1 MRNNKNKGF
10 TLVELLVVIA
20 ILAILATVSVVGYT
34 SFIKSAHISND
45 ENIAA
50 QLNQFLVAYKADHN
64 GKYSGE
70 EIDEDNHWDVT
81 GEILKD
87 SGLNE
92 LIPQAEQYGYHFY
105 FDLKAGEYVVKG
117 EEILTSLAVRLYNLI
132 ANAEDNG
139 PYEVR
144 PGNFFTTDNRYF
156 LVDTAGSDLAD
167 VVRAFYTAEDTTDF
181 IKNLNEKVSKLTVS
195 GFSTLISNATFVTKD
210 GNLGTGTGMIYVHD
224 NAGSIEIGANT
235 ITPSATDTIIIP
247 EGVSITSLGIA
258 EDKAVTVYF
267 AADSWDEVKKLV
279 DPGFVSD
286 KVTVVLGGD
295 ITNTKYTVVDAKV
308 YKSDDYATNGETAT
322 VVATLTYNNPV
333 HEFDI
338 EIDHDFAV
346 NNLTDAE
353 NLKGYIA
360 FDKIAETGLQL
371 IVSNEKGKLQ
381 LEDSTNP
388 YKISLPEYTW
398 AITKIVMGDDS
409 VAQDTAKY
417 ATIDPNTGVLTLTD
431 DYNFG
436 IKYIEV
442 EATAVLGKDGNLPAA
457 DGTYTVAPASQT
469 IEVHIASIDNN
480 TFKVNDSTHWEWD
493 EENQCY
499 NVTLIHDVADG
510 HEYSLTNELSYNNSY
525 DTVEADDTITV
536 SLDKDEY
543 KSVITAS
550 QNVIKT
556 VGAGTAVVNVQIGQ
570 YISYKINVTVY
581 DITSQLP
588 IQPLHSNIKYVGN
601 SDAIKLSEL
610 FVGDIP
616 EGAVLKVFNYVAPGM
631 QDYMTP
637 DGSRTFITTDIE
649 DGIYVDD
656 EDYSIVYDGNIPNFY
671 KSGKELTGTDDT
683 IQFGGNSSEDGVTIA
698 IFHNGVRISPDVTV
712 VVVDGT
718 NISDISEWV
727 TNDSIVLLDNLIM
740 LEEHARNKW
749 YTLATGETLY
759 GNYFTFN
766 IEAGIKSTHYGFIE
780 LSANSTM
787 KDLRVVGA
795 VFEELQLSGS
805 SDWGTNAVS
814 AVDGVTI
821 DNCYIANCRTPLYV
835 NGNVTVN
842 NTVLFGGRYA
852 NVDLR
857 GGTLKFTGDNILV
870 NQAYNNDTTQNKVV
884 GVGIAI
890 WLQADASTTKVDIED
905 ETKFKQYNFV
915 AAEDAGLL
923 PTVAISYGDINISL
937 PLGNM
942 FKSILGVCVK
952 NHTHGSDCCTIADG
966 IHSHGSWLYP
976 CSNGG
981 LKYPDYTFNDG
992 TTNYVAPTFVSLNSN
1007 YASFSNVNLTEKGYG
1022 TGTYTYYAIYNLY
1035 ITAPKKDSALFTE
1048 SVGAE
1053 NTYAPDA
1060 WYFVGGE
1067 IIH

>member
-1 MRNNKNKGF
+1 MRNNKMKGF

-34 SFIKSAHISND
+34 SYIEGATVRVD
-45 ENIAA
+45 EDLAA
-50 QLNQFLVAYKADHN
+50 QLTRFLEAYKVN
-64 GKYSGE
+64 NPGE
-70 EIDEDNHWDVT
+70 ITEDNIWQITQDVL
-81 GEILKD
+81 EE
-87 SGLNE
+87 SGVNE
-92 LIPQAEQYGYHFY
+92 LNPKAQQYGYHFY
-105 FDLKAGEYVVKG
+105 FDLAEGKYVLKNDTDV
-117 EEILTSLAVRLYNLI
+117 LSSLAVRLYNLL
-132 ANAEDNG
+132 ANAEDG
-139 PYEVR
+139 TFEAR
-144 PGNFFTTDNRYF
+144 PGNFFTEGNRYF

-181 IKNLNEKVSKLTVS
+181 IKNLNDKVSKLTVS

-210 GNLGTGTGMIYVHD
+210 GNLGSGTGMIYVHD
-224 NAGSIEIGANT
+224 NAGSIEIPANT

-258 EDKAVTVYF
+258 ADKAVTVYIE
-267 AADSWDEVKKLV
+267 ADSWNEVKKLV

-295 ITNTKYTVVDAKV
+295 NTKYTVVDAKV
-308 YKSDDYATNGETAT
+308 YKSDDYATNGENAT

-360 FDKIAETGLQL
+360 FDKIGDAGLQL
-371 IVSNEKGKLQ
+371 KVSNEKGKLQ

-409 VAQDTAKY
+409 VVEDTTKY
-417 ATIDPNTGVLTLTD
+417 ATIDPNTGVLTLTA

-457 DGTYTVAPASQT
+457 DGTYTVAPASET
-469 IEVHIASIDNN
+469 IEIHIASIDNN
-480 TFKVNDSTHWEWD
+480 TFKVNGSSHWEWD

-499 NVTLIHDVADG
+499 NVTLIHDKTDG
-510 HEYSLTNELSYNNSY
+510 NEYSLVNDVHYNFEY
-525 DTVEADDTITV
+525 EGVKADSTISV
-536 SLDKDEY
+536 SLDKDDY
-543 KSVITAS
+543 KEVITAS
-550 QNVIKT
+550 ENVIKT

-570 YISYKINVTVY
+570 YITYKINVTVY
-581 DITSQLP
+581 DITTQLP

-616 EGAVLKVFNYVAPGM
+616 EGSVLKVFNYVAPNM
-631 QDYMTP
+631 TDYMTP

-656 EDYSIVYDGNIPNFY
+656 EGYSIVYDGNIPNFY

-727 TNDSIVLLDNLIM
+727 TDDSIVLLNNLTM

-749 YTLATGETLY
+749 YTLAAGETLY

-766 IEAGIKSTHYGFIE
+766 IKAGIKSSHYGFIE

-787 KDLRVVGA
+787 KDLRVVGS
-795 VFEELQLSGS
+795 VFENIQLSGG

-814 AVDGVTI
+814 TGSGVTI
-821 DNCYIANCRTPLYV
+821 DNCYIANCRAPLYV
-835 NGNVTVN
+835 NGDITVN

-857 GGTLKFTGDNILV
+857 GGTLKFTGNNVLI
-870 NQAYNNDTTQNKVV
+870 NQPYTDGTTTKKVV
-884 GVGIAI
+884 GVGIAV
-890 WLQADASTTKVDIED
+890 WLQADSATTKVDIED
-905 ETKFKQYNFV
+905 ASKFKQYNTISEV
-915 AAEDAGLL
+915 DAELL
-923 PTVAISYGDINISL
+923 PPVTIEQVGVTFN
-937 PLGNM
+937 LGNM
-942 FKSILGVCVK
+942 FKSILGVCVRDHDHSK
-952 NHTHGSDCCTIADG
+952 NCCTKEDG
-966 IHSHGSWLYP
+966 VHSHRDGWSST
-976 CSNGG
+976 CSKDG
-981 LKYPDYTFNDG
+981 LLYPDYTYNDG
-992 TTNYVAPTFVSLNSN
+992 TLNYVAPTFVSLNSN
-1007 YASFSNVNLTEKGYG
+1007 YTSFSNVNLTEKGYG
-1022 TGTYTYYAIYNLY
+1022 TGTYTYFYIYNLY